1 VEEWSGVKTQVTGRN
16 GKDSRWTM
24 TAVTRHSTRPID
36 GITSPLTAAG
46 QDQLASEQ
54 MSDTRIKTNS
64 CNTESSNT
72 DRQTPPI

>member
-1 VEEWSGVKTQVTGRN
+1 
-16 GKDSRWTM
+16 M